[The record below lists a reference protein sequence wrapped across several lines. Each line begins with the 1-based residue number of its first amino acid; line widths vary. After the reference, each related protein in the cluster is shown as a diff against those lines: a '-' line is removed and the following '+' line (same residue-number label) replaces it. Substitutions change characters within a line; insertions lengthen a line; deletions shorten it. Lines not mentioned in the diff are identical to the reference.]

1 MRYLI
6 FLLILIL
13 FSGSPATANQNFVSD
28 EIAAS
33 FDIPQGWAIT
43 DLGSNQVILAHDSLS
58 GVGIMISRN
67 PIAPENA
74 IGSIEDMETALLGFF
89 RDIDIQNYAGDSLA
103 YTLQADRAEFELMY
117 RGNSQNNSAPDII
130 NILKGI
136 IIRARDGRQWFYL
149 FQASAPEQYQNHLIA
164 GLETVANSF
173 KVKFLS
179 APRLYR
185 RNTLT
190 PHLLILLILAL
201 TAFFY
206 TRNRRIQKSRNPLGL
221 DSGSFWRCVACG
233 KVNHIE
239 LSRCRRCGHDRE
251 KVGSIN
257 TENKQS

>member
-1 MRYLI
+1 M
-6 FLLILIL
+6 ILPPFCL
-13 FSGSPATANQNFVSD
+13 AANQNFVSD

-33 FDIPQGWAIT
+33 FDIPRGWTIT
-43 DLGSNQVILAHDSLS
+43 DLGANQVVLAHDSLT

-74 IGSIEDMETALLGFF
+74 IGSIEDLETALLGFF
-89 RDIDIQNYAGDSLA
+89 RDIDIENYSGDSLA
-103 YTLQADRAEFELMY
+103 YTLQADRADFELMY
-117 RGNSQNNSAPDII
+117 GEKSENNSAPNLT

-136 IIRARDGRQWFYL
+136 IIRGRDGRQWFYL
-149 FQASAPEQYQNHLIA
+149 FQASAPEHNQDHLIA
-164 GLETVANSF
+164 GLETVAGSF
-173 KVKFLS
+173 EVKFPS
-179 APRLYR
+179 ATRLYR

-190 PHLLILLILAL
+190 PYLLILLILAL

-206 TRNRRIQKSRNPLGL
+206 TRNRRIQKSRNPLGF

-239 LSRCRRCGHDRE
+239 ISRCRRCGHDRE

-257 TENKQS
+257 TENKKS